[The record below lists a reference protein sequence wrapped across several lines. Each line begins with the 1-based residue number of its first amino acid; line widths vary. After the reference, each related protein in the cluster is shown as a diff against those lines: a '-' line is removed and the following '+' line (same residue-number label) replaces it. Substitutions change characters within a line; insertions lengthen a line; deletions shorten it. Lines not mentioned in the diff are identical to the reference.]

1 MAAGVGSS
9 RGNTPTVAAVM
20 LEIIMVK
27 DGNGAELQQFQ
38 MSSNSVFVAINSNC
52 YKTAKAPP
60 NVIYPPSMHKMLS
73 TNN

>member
-1 MAAGVGSS
+1 
-9 RGNTPTVAAVM
+9 
-20 LEIIMVK
+20 MVK

-73 TNN
+73 NNN